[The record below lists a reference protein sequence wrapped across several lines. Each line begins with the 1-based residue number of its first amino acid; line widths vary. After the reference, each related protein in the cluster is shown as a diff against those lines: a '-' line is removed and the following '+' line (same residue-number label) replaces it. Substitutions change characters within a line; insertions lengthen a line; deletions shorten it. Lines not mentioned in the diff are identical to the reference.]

1 MTGLVA
7 HARSAGVRNPRL
19 ELFDVPDTDLS
30 MSSRRCVKINPFNTG
45 INPVTFQVDPQE
57 DFLDLNQSF
66 FKVEF
71 TAKKTNNTNLL
82 QADIMGLANNLAH
95 TLFKQINVRLNGTL
109 ISPQTDT
116 YHLKAYL
123 ETILNHDRDDGD
135 TILTPH
141 GWYNCLGVPND
152 GDADELT
159 AMWTIRWHGADT
171 LRLTEADVSVRLNLC
186 QVRVTPS
193 VYIGLLSEL
202 RQGKKSGNLPHGER

>member
-1 MTGLVA
+1 M
-7 HARSAGVRNPRL
+7 
-19 ELFDVPDTDLS
+19 
-30 MSSRRCVKINPFNTG
+30 KINPLNTG
-45 INPVTFQVDPQE
+45 INSVTFQVDPQE
-57 DFLDLNQSF
+57 DFLELNQSF
-66 FKVEF
+66 FEMEF

-95 TLFKQINVRLNGTL
+95 PLFKQINVRLNGTL

-159 AMWTIRWHGADT
+159 ANKLDPTHCMYVFDNTANACLDSPVLNPKQSGE
-171 LRLTEADVSVRLNLC
+171 LRLVIDFGRNPGQNLTILVYSEFENLMEINDNKVVTYDVY
-186 QVRVTPS
+186 Q
-193 VYIGLLSEL
+193 
-202 RQGKKSGNLPHGER
+202 